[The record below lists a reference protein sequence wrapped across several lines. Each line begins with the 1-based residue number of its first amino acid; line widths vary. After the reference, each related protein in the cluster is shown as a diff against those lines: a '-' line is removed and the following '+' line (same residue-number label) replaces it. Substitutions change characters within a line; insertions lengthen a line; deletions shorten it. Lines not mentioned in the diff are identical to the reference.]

1 MKIESVLIKN
11 FKSIKEVEIP
21 FNSYGEG
28 TAKSSSTFLVGINEC
43 GKSSILEA
51 LSVIKKGLNEINYD
65 ECCYKPAYDEN
76 EYIDIYIK
84 LKTENNSFWI
94 KQFIEKCG
102 IPEEISKKINFS
114 LLEKNIYKKDQEA
127 SEQYN
132 VEIEEIP
139 LFEYLIEGEIINHI
153 KEANAIEEKITKTN
167 AESCLKENQKL
178 LDKKKLEEII
188 ADRLTLTFD
197 ESFPNVQIWK
207 PEKEYLINSII
218 DLNTFKENPDIS
230 SLPLKYIF
238 HLIGKDTTEKIKIAI
253 ERALKSQEKC
263 DELKDD
269 LSDAV
274 TKALNKKWKEH
285 KVKILISINGT
296 SCQVHV
302 QDKDAK
308 NKYYRMNQ
316 RSDGFKQ
323 FVSLIL
329 SLSLL
334 NDSKKLENNIIL
346 IDEPEIHLHPSG
358 IQEMRSEI
366 LKIGQKNQ
374 VFVSTHSHYMV
385 DTTCPERHWIVKK
398 EKSQTSITP
407 IDENT
412 PIEDDTVISAAFGL
426 NLFKELLPKNIIV
439 VEGGDDKCIIH
450 HCLKKLSNRF
460 FYLIK
465 SAGGAPKM
473 PSVASLLANENVPA
487 FFLFDDDNNGTSN
500 KKKIT
505 DNYKDSFNNNNVF
518 TIRELVTNIP
528 EKSTLEDLMPLQ
540 FVKDFFEAEVSQTFT
555 LEESTPFLFQL
566 KAQNTILKENKDKL
580 NSLKLKL
587 AEKFV
592 EEYDTKEKIETDAPK
607 MASLVTNL
615 KQRINYNYL

>member
-1 MKIESVLIKN
+1 
-11 FKSIKEVEIP
+11 
-21 FNSYGEG
+21 
-28 TAKSSSTFLVGINEC
+28 
-43 GKSSILEA
+43 
-51 LSVIKKGLNEINYD
+51 
-65 ECCYKPAYDEN
+65 
-76 EYIDIYIK
+76 
-84 LKTENNSFWI
+84 
-94 KQFIEKCG
+94 
-102 IPEEISKKINFS
+102 
-114 LLEKNIYKKDQEA
+114 
-127 SEQYN
+127 
-132 VEIEEIP
+132 
-139 LFEYLIEGEIINHI
+139 LFEYLIEGESI
-153 KEANAIEEKITKTN
+153 KLIKDANAIKENITKTN
-167 AESCLKENQKL
+167 AESFLKENQKL
-178 LDKKKLEEII
+178 LDKEKLEEII
-188 ADRLTLTFD
+188 ADKLAPSFD
-197 ESFPNVQIWK
+197 ASFPKVQIWK
-207 PEKEYLINSII
+207 PEKEYLINSVI
-218 DLNTFKENPDIS
+218 DLNTFKENPDT

-238 HLIGKDTTEKIKIAI
+238 HLIGKDTTEKIKIAV
-253 ERALKSQEKC
+253 ERALNSQEKS
-263 DELKDD
+263 DELKDN

-302 QDKDAK
+302 QDIDTK

-358 IQEMRSEI
+358 VQEMRHEI

-374 VFVSTHSHYMV
+374 VFISTHSHYMV
-385 DTTCPERHWIVKK
+385 DTSCPERHWIVKK

-460 FYLIK
+460 FYSIK
-465 SAGGAPKM
+465 SAGGASKM
-473 PSVASLLANENVPA
+473 PSVASLLTNENVRA
-487 FFLFDDDNNGTSN
+487 FFLFDDDNEGTSN

-505 DNYKDSFNNNNVF
+505 DNYKDCFNKDNVF
-518 TIRELVTNIP
+518 TIRDLDNSIP
-528 EKSTLEDLMPLQ
+528 QKSTLEDLIPLSL
-540 FVKDFFEAEVSQTFT
+540 VKDFFEKELSQTFT
-555 LEESTPFLFQL
+555 LDESSPFLFQL
-566 KAQNTILKENKDKL
+566 KNQNSSLKANKDKL
-580 NSLKLKL
+580 DSLKLKL
-587 AEKFV
+587 SEKFV
-592 EEYDTKEKIETDAPK
+592 EEFDTKEKIENEAPK
-607 MASLVTNL
+607 MASLVNNL
-615 KQRINYNYL
+615 IQKINNHEL

>member
-21 FNSYGEG
+21 FNSYGDG

-51 LSVIKKGLNEINYD
+51 LSLIKKGLNEINYD

-84 LKTENNSFWI
+84 LKTENNSFWVN
-94 KQFIEKCG
+94 QFIEKCG

-114 LLEKNIYKKDQEA
+114 LLEKNIYKKNQEA

-139 LFEYLIEGEIINHI
+139 LFEYLIEGEIIKSI
-153 KEANAIEEKITKTN
+153 KEANAVDEKITKTN
-167 AESCLKENQKL
+167 AESFLNENQKF
-178 LDKKKLEEII
+178 LDKEKLEEII
-188 ADRLTLTFD
+188 ADKLTPTFD
-197 ESFPNVQIWK
+197 ASFPNVQIWK
-207 PEKEYLINSII
+207 PEKEYLINSVI
-218 DLNTFKENPDIS
+218 DLNTFKENPDT

-253 ERALKSQEKC
+253 ERALKSQEKS

-296 SCQVHV
+296 NCQVHV
-302 QDKDAK
+302 QDKDTK

-374 VFVSTHSHYMV
+374 VFISTHSHYMV

-439 VEGGDDKCIIH
+439 VEGGDDKYIIH

-460 FYLIK
+460 FYSIK

-487 FFLFDDDNNGTSN
+487 FFLFDDDNEGTSN

-505 DNYKDSFNNNNVF
+505 DNYKDCFNKDNVF
-518 TIRELVTNIP
+518 TIRDLDNSIP
-528 EKSTLEDLMPLQ
+528 QKSTLEDLMPLSL
-540 FVKDFFEAEVSQTFT
+540 VKDFFEKELSQTFT
-555 LEESTPFLFQL
+555 LDESLPFLFQL
-566 KAQNTILKENKDKL
+566 KNQNSSLKENKDKL
-580 NSLKLKL
+580 DSLKLKL
-587 AEKFV
+587 SEKFV
-592 EEYDTKEKIETDAPK
+592 EEFDTKEKIENEAPK
-607 MASLVTNL
+607 MASLVNNL
-615 KQRINYNYL
+615 IQKINNHEL

>member
-21 FNSYGEG
+21 FNSYGDG

-51 LSVIKKGLNEINYD
+51 LSLIKKGLNEINYD

-84 LKTENNSFWI
+84 LKTANNSFWV

-114 LLEKNIYKKDQEA
+114 LLEKNIYKKNQKA

-139 LFEYLIEGEIINHI
+139 LFEYLIEGEIIKSI
-153 KEANAIEEKITKTN
+153 KEANAVDEKITKTN
-167 AESCLKENQKL
+167 AESFLNENQKL
-178 LDKKKLEEII
+178 LDKENLEEII
-188 ADRLTLTFD
+188 ADKLTPTFD
-197 ESFPNVQIWK
+197 ASFPNVQIWK
-207 PEKEYLINSII
+207 PEKEYLINSVI
-218 DLNTFKENPDIS
+218 DLNTFKENPDT

-253 ERALKSQEKC
+253 ERALKSQEKS

-296 SCQVHV
+296 NCQVHV
-302 QDKDAK
+302 QDKDTK

-374 VFVSTHSHYMV
+374 VFISTHSHYMV

-439 VEGGDDKCIIH
+439 VEGGDDKYIIH

-460 FYLIK
+460 FYSIK
-465 SAGGAPKM
+465 SAGGASKM

-487 FFLFDDDNNGTSN
+487 FFLFDDDNEGTSN

-505 DNYKDSFNNNNVF
+505 DNYKDCFNKDNVF
-518 TIRELVTNIP
+518 TIRDLDNSIP
-528 EKSTLEDLMPLQ
+528 QKSTLEDLMPLSL
-540 FVKDFFEAEVSQTFT
+540 VKDFFEKELSQTFT
-555 LEESTPFLFQL
+555 LDESSPFLFQL
-566 KAQNTILKENKDKL
+566 KNQNSSLKENKDKL
-580 NSLKLKL
+580 DSLKLKL
-587 AEKFV
+587 SEKFV
-592 EEYDTKEKIETDAPK
+592 EEFDTKEKIENEAPK
-607 MASLVTNL
+607 MASLVNNL
-615 KQRINYNYL
+615 IQKINNHEL